1 MNGCK
6 YYSLTKQGKEKEEY
20 VAYSD
25 IAADLGV
32 TRNVIA
38 GKFYRAKKEGKNVI
52 EVNSQRFSKR
62 GYNKNY

>member
-52 EVNSQRFSKR
+52 EVNGQRFKQVKEN
-62 GYNKNY
+62 GK

>member
-6 YYSLTKQGKEKEEY
+6 YYSITKNGKHLEEY

-52 EVNSQRFSKR
+52 EVN
-62 GYNKNY
+62 NKLFKQVKE

>member
-6 YYSLTKQGKEKEEY
+6 YYSITKNGKYLEEY

-38 GKFYRAKKEGKNVI
+38 GKFYRAKQNGKNII
-52 EVNSQRFSKR
+52 EVN
-62 GYNKNY
+62 NKLFKQVKENGK

>member
-6 YYSLTKQGKEKEEY
+6 YYSITKNGKHLAEY

-25 IAADLGV
+25 IAADIGV

-38 GKFYRAKKEGKNVI
+38 GKFYRAKKEGKNII
-52 EVNSQRFSKR
+52 EVNGQRFKQVKDN
-62 GYNKNY
+62 GK

>member
-25 IAADLGV
+25 IAADLGI

-38 GKFYRAKKEGKNVI
+38 GKFYRARKAGTNII
-52 EVNSQRFSKR
+52 EVNGQQFKQV
-62 GYNKNY
+62 KECKIK